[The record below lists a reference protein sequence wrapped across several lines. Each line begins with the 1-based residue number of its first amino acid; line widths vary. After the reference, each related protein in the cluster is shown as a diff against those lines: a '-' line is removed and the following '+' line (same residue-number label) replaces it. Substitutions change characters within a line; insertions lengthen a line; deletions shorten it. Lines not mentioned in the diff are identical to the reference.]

1 MADTKRILVIDD
13 DVDFT
18 ASVQSLLEAEGYEV
32 FTAVSGKD
40 GLRQLSEVG
49 PDAILLDVMME
60 STTEGYGVSDAI
72 KHHDEYSGH
81 RDVPVLMVSS
91 IQESPDE
98 RFPRA
103 PETDMIR
110 PDRYFTKPL
119 DIPKFLEVLARVTH
133 RR

>member
-13 DVDFT
+13 DADFT
-18 ASVQSLLEAEGYEV
+18 ASVQALLEAEGYEV
-32 FTAVSGKD
+32 FTAASGKE
-40 GLRQLSEVG
+40 GLRRLPDVK

-72 KHHDEYSGH
+72 KHHDEYAAQ

-103 PETDMIR
+103 PETDLIR

-119 DIPKFLEVLARVTH
+119 DIPQFLETIARVT
-133 RR
+133 RRR

>member
-1 MADTKRILVIDD
+1 MSDTKRILVIDD
-13 DVDFT
+13 DADFT
-18 ASVQSLLEAEGYEV
+18 ESVRSLLEAEGYEV
-32 FTAVSGKD
+32 FTAASGTA
-40 GLRQLSEVG
+40 GLRQLAGVK
-49 PDAILLDVMME
+49 PHAILLDVMME
-60 STTEGYGVSDAI
+60 SSTEGYGVSDAI
-72 KHHDEYSGH
+72 KHHDEYAAY

-103 PETDMIR
+103 PETDLIR

>member
-1 MADTKRILVIDD
+1 MSDAKRVLVIDD
-13 DVDFT
+13 DADFT
-18 ASVQSLLEAEGYEV
+18 ESVRSLLEAEGYEV
-32 FTAVSGKD
+32 FTAASGTA
-40 GLRQLSEVG
+40 GLRQLAEVK
-49 PDAILLDVMME
+49 PHAILLDVMME

-72 KHHDEYSGH
+72 KHHDEYAPH

-103 PETDMIR
+103 PETDLIR

-119 DIPKFLEVLARVTH
+119 DIPTFLEVLARVTH